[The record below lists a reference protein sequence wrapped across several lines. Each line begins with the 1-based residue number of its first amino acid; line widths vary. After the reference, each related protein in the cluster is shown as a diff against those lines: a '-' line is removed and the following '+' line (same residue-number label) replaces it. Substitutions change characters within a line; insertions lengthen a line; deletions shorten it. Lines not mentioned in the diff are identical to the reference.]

1 MRPLIFL
8 SFLPLAVAGCA
19 SSGGAADSAASCQG
33 LVGRY
38 ADAGEPQVRDLADP
52 TGRGPRSES
61 LVELVDADLAELGI
75 PAEDR
80 VLVVRHVG
88 TGYGLG
94 IERRDAPPTDTA
106 VWEILARCDGGELRF
121 ETKASYRSADG
132 SHVTRQ
138 QIRLVA
144 YGDEDGTL
152 IVERAFRQRALGL
165 VDVRRG
171 GQREQ
176 YFRFAPLD

>member
-1 MRPLIFL
+1 MRTSPSSAFR
-8 SFLPLAVAGCA
+8 PKTGC
-19 SSGGAADSAASCQG
+19 SSS
-33 LVGRY
+33 VTWGR
-38 ADAGEPQVRDLADP
+38 
-52 TGRGPRSES
+52 
-61 LVELVDADLAELGI
+61 
-75 PAEDR
+75 
-80 VLVVRHVG
+80 
-88 TGYGLG
+88 GYGLG

-176 YFRFAPLD
+176 YFRFAPLRLNALIGASTTARARSRGLRSACS